1 MSDQATVLEQID
13 AADAELRRRLD
24 RIDEAH
30 GTWDGAVGDWSVVS
44 LLQHMHG
51 WLTEMNAAVER
62 MQQGQRPTPEGVSY
76 ADVDSWNN
84 GFVEQRGAQSYADAR
99 AAFEAEHS
107 RFRAKRRGGRRRPLW
122 RGQDDQRT
130 GSTARWS
137 NTMPSTARTSTPS
150 SESQRSSASAG
161 RLSHL
166 GRGAIIDRTT

>member
-76 ADVDSWNN
+76 ADVDRWNN
-84 GFVEQRGAQSYADAR
+84 GFVEQRGTQSYADAR
-99 AAFEAEHS
+99 AAFEAQHS
-107 RFRAKRRGGRRRPLW
+107 RFRANVAAV
-122 RGQDDQRT
+122 D
-130 GSTARWS
+130 
-137 NTMPSTARTSTPS
+137 
-150 SESQRSSASAG
+150 AG
-161 RLSHL
+161 RFGEGKTINGLVHGTVVEHYAEHCEDIDAFL
-166 GRGAIIDRTT
+166 GVAEE